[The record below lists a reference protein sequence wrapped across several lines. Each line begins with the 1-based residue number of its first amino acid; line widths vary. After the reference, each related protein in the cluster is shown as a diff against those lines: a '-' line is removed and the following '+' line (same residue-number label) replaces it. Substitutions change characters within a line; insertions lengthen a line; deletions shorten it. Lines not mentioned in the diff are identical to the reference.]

1 MLMQNSGGQTRCIMG
16 NVEVAVRHVN
26 KFFSASKSTGVQD
39 FWFKMADDSL
49 NSSVREPLTIET
61 TTCRSTCTRPVNG
74 TKIKFTFVSLVFQ
87 FSLIVLFMVL
97 VDYGE
102 QSLPSPVDQRPM
114 AKSDKSAGNRDE
126 NERAFNDISIYY
138 PSKCLRSCQAVFLF
152 QVCFGAKDP
161 DSIYPGSDQRSV
173 LKIPRIG

>member
-1 MLMQNSGGQTRCIMG
+1 MQNSGGQTRCIMG
-16 NVEVAVRHVN
+16 NVEVAVR
-26 KFFSASKSTGVQD
+26 KQIFFSASKSTGVQD

-61 TTCRSTCTRPVNG
+61 TTCRPTCRRPLNG

>member
-1 MLMQNSGGQTRCIMG
+1 
-16 NVEVAVRHVN
+16 
-26 KFFSASKSTGVQD
+26 
-39 FWFKMADDSL
+39 
-49 NSSVREPLTIET
+49 
-61 TTCRSTCTRPVNG
+61 
-74 TKIKFTFVSLVFQ
+74 
-87 FSLIVLFMVL
+87 MVL

-138 PSKCLRSCQAVFLF
+138 PSKCLRSCQVVFLF

-161 DSIYPGSDQRSV
+161 HSIYPGCDQRSV